1 MKNIYILSSI
11 VLLLSSCGGNNK
23 VDADYFGKIERD
35 QISIVTKVP
44 GKIEKFLV
52 NQGDFVRKGD
62 TLAILEIPEVE
73 AKKAQAKGALESA
86 SAQYDMAKK
95 GATEGQLTQLNA
107 KVSGLKE
114 QYDFAKKSLERLS
127 NLLQDSLVSQQ
138 QYDEVYA
145 KYQGA
150 RNQYLAAQAE
160 IEEVKNGARQEQQLI
175 ALGQQER
182 ALGVVSEVEIAEK
195 ERFMIAPQDMTVET
209 INLKVGELAL
219 PGYPVVNGYL
229 PLTTY
234 FRFTISEE
242 KIGEF
247 EKDQKLSVQIPYKDN
262 KIIPAQI
269 VLIKALSSYANIA
282 TAYPDFDH
290 QKALFEIKLVPVNVA
305 DAENLITQA
314 TVVLKP

>member
-1 MKNIYILSSI
+1 MKNIYMYLGV
-11 VLLLSSCGGNNK
+11 VLLLSSCGGSKK
-23 VDADYFGKIERD
+23 VDADYFGKIERE
-35 QISIVTKVP
+35 QISVVTKVP
-44 GKIEKFLV
+44 GKVEKFLI
-52 NQGDFVRKGD
+52 NQGDIIRKGD
-62 TLAILEIPEVE
+62 TIAILEIPEVE

-95 GATEGQLTQLNA
+95 GATEGQLIQLNA
-107 KVSGLKE
+107 KVNGLKE
-114 QYDFAKKSLERLS
+114 QYDFAQKSLDRLG

-150 RNQYLAAQAE
+150 KNQYLAAQAE
-160 IEEVKNGARQEQQLI
+160 IQEVKNGARREQQLM
-175 ALGQQER
+175 ALGQRER
-182 ALGVVSEVEIAEK
+182 ALGAVSEVEIAEK
-195 ERFMIAPQDMTVET
+195 ERYMIAPQDMTVET
-209 INLKVGELAL
+209 INLRVGELAL
-219 PGYPVVNGYL
+219 PGYPIVNGYL

-242 KIGEF
+242 QVGGF
-247 EKDQKLSVQIPYKDN
+247 EKGQEVSVQIPYKDN
-262 KIIPAQI
+262 KSIPAKI

-290 QKALFEIKLVPVNVA
+290 QKTLFEIKLVPIHA
-305 DAENLITQA
+305 DDAENLISQA